1 MNAEYINIFIHSAQ
15 SVLNSVCHEAPKLG
29 KVFIKTK
36 DQAVDPITISVGLIG
51 DLNGTIVYS
60 MNDEAG
66 FYIAKKMMMDMPV
79 NSWDTMSSSALN
91 ELCNMISGRVSSKL
105 SSLQKETDITTPT
118 FANESVGNSKNMQK
132 FADGKAIFCLPLVFE
147 NGQVFNINVQIN
159 EENA

>member
-15 SVLNSVCHEAPKLG
+15 SVLNSVCHESPKLG
-29 KVFIKTK
+29 KVFIKNR
-36 DQAVDPITISVGLIG
+36 DEAIDSITISVGLIG

-60 MNDEAG
+60 MNNEAG
-66 FYIAKKMMMDMPV
+66 FYIATKMMMGMPV

-118 FANESVGNSKNMQK
+118 FANDKEGNDANMQK
-132 FADGKAIFCLPLVFE
+132 FTEGKAIFCLPLIFE
-147 NGQVFNINVQIN
+147 NGQVFNINVQLK
-159 EENA
+159 EE